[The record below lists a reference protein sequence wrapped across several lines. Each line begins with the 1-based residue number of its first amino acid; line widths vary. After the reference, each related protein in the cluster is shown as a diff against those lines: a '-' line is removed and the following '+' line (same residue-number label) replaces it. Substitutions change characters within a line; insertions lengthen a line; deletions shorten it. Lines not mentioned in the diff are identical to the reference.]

1 MRNVFLKS
9 NFHMRFEN
17 GEMTKGGPTHIRRDV
32 YAVRDEENSK
42 IYHVYIKDPENGNYL
57 MEPKAMK
64 IINDEIGMKITL
76 EGITLNDPDNIWG
89 FDFSDYGIQFIAS
102 AMTGM
107 TGQPGTASLL
117 LKDRNILIVYQ

>member
-1 MRNVFLKS
+1 
-9 NFHMRFEN
+9 MRFEN
-17 GEMTKGGPTHIRRDV
+17 GEMKKGGPTHVRRDV
-32 YAVRDEENSK
+32 YAVKDEENPS

-64 IINDEIGMKITL
+64 VIKDEMGMKITL
-76 EGITLNDPDNIWG
+76 EGVALNDPDNKWG

-117 LKDRNILIVYQ
+117 LRDRNILITYQ